1 MQCLSVLHT
10 IRKLIEYSLKNFC
23 KSNVYSYCFWDIAVH
38 NYQNKLDNAC
48 FQHDIAYG
56 NFEDL
61 PKRKTAGKV
70 LRGKAFSIAKSTKY
84 NAYQRGLGL
93 MF

>member
-1 MQCLSVLHT
+1 M
-10 IRKLIEYSLKNFC
+10 
-23 KSNVYSYCFWDIAVH
+23 
-38 NYQNKLDNAC
+38 

-61 PKRKTAGKV
+61 PKRKTAEKV
-70 LRGKAFSIAKSTKY
+70 LRGKPFSIAKSTKY
-84 NAYQRGLGL
+84 NPYQRGLGL

>member
-1 MQCLSVLHT
+1 M
-10 IRKLIEYSLKNFC
+10 
-23 KSNVYSYCFWDIAVH
+23 
-38 NYQNKLDNAC
+38 

>member
-1 MQCLSVLHT
+1 M
-10 IRKLIEYSLKNFC
+10 
-23 KSNVYSYCFWDIAVH
+23 
-38 NYQNKLDNAC
+38 

-61 PKRKTAGKV
+61 PKRKTAEKV

-84 NAYQRGLGL
+84 SAYQRGLEL